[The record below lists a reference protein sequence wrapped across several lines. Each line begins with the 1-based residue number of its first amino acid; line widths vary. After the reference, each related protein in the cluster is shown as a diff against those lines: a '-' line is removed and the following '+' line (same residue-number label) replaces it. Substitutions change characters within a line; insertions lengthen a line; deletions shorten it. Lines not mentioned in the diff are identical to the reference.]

1 MKLKELQKEKF
12 DNYKKTFEEIKEKE
26 EEIERL
32 NKEIAAIRAKRAD
45 IMRDCYEEYEE
56 KAEELREP
64 DNYWF
69 PVEKMGIY
77 LTLMEASGADV
88 NFDSIY
94 DFFELYEDE
103 EVTEYGAKQL
113 LQKYCPHDIE
123 YIEMDYFYDSVSCDI
138 EAEGHSYSGEIELK
152 DGEIKIDVQ

>member
-56 KAEELREP
+56 KAE
-64 DNYWF
+64 
-69 PVEKMGIY
+69 
-77 LTLMEASGADV
+77 
-88 NFDSIY
+88 
-94 DFFELYEDE
+94 
-103 EVTEYGAKQL
+103 
-113 LQKYCPHDIE
+113 
-123 YIEMDYFYDSVSCDI
+123 
-138 EAEGHSYSGEIELK
+138 
-152 DGEIKIDVQ
+152 